1 MAKTEET
8 KIELEREY
16 NVPLRKGWLKSPK
29 YKRAKKAIR
38 TLKEFLQRH
47 MKSENVKI
55 GKYANIKVWE
65 KGMQNPPHHLKV
77 KVTKDSEGKVMA
89 ELVGAP
95 VDMPKESKKGKKGT
109 KAEAPKAPEEKKEV
123 KGEEAKAPEAKKAE
137 TDKGE
142 EKKTPSP
149 KTEKE
154 ATTMPEEKKE
164 KSKPEVKKE

>member
-65 KGMQNPPHHLKV
+65 KGMKNPPHHLKV

-95 VDMPKESKKGKKGT
+95 VDMPKESKKGKKGA
-109 KAEAPKAPEEKKEV
+109 KAEAPKAPEEKKEAPKAEEVKAKESETV
-123 KGEEAKAPEAKKAE
+123 KGEEKE
-137 TDKGE
+137 
-142 EKKTPSP
+142 TPSP
-149 KTEKE
+149 ETKE
-154 ATTMPEEKKE
+154 ATTTPEEKKE
-164 KSKPEVKKE
+164 ESKPEVKKE